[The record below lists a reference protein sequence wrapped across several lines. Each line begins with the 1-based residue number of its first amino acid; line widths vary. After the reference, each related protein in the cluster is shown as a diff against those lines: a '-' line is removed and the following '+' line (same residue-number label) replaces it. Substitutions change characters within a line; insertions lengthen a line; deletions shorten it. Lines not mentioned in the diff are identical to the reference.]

1 MECGPITAKL
11 TDFANSHCAILP
23 AFFTLSSP
31 CLRPAPN
38 IPGLSISAPAF
49 RPSHLTGRPLTG
61 LLSTYGTVIG
71 VLAQIEVSTL
81 AKWRAE
87 IKAQVD
93 IYLSMPD
100 FSPVPPLWPIICKKG
115 QRRSA
120 NLGKVFPQFAPGFLS
135 EVARTSAKKREKI
148 IESSAILILDKGP
161 GRS

>member
-1 MECGPITAKL
+1 
-11 TDFANSHCAILP
+11 
-23 AFFTLSSP
+23 
-31 CLRPAPN
+31 
-38 IPGLSISAPAF
+38 
-49 RPSHLTGRPLTG
+49 LTGRPLTG

-71 VLAQIEVSTL
+71 VLAPIEVSTL

-135 EVARTSAKKREKI
+135 ELPAQARKNEKR
-148 IESSAILILDKGP
+148 
-161 GRS
+161 